1 MGGLR
6 CVRGAATRAPLFLRN
21 LAYFLKRIIGKI
33 NSALSRPESCGSA
46 VECHLYRTLSFPQ
59 GLISFLA
66 RQYTRCS
73 GVFLLVAGKIFDVG
87 QP

>member
-1 MGGLR
+1 MFEGLPHAHPFS
-6 CVRGAATRAPLFLRN
+6 CEIWH
-21 LAYFLKRIIGKI
+21 YFLKRIIGKI

-46 VECHLYRTLSFPQ
+46 VECHLSRTISFPQ

-66 RQYTRCS
+66 RQYTRCR
-73 GVFLLVAGKIFDVG
+73 GVFLLVAGKIFGVG